1 MTHHIFKITNW
12 SFRKE
17 TSAQLTVWVA
27 VEQENF
33 LDLAR
38 EHADNLGENLLY
50 VLPAARAAVD
60 DKSEAGALQER
71 K

>member
-1 MTHHIFKITNW
+1 MWNVAKLT
-12 SFRKE
+12 E

-27 VEQENF
+27 VEQENL

-38 EHADNLGENLLY
+38 EDADNLSENLLY

-60 DKSEAGALQER
+60 DKSKARALQER